1 MYRTDQKRKKST
13 DENIWNDLKKK
24 SIKIFMP
31 VHERLNKKIP
41 QKAKNIQVILKK
53 EGKGEGGEVFTL
65 SEFEIL

>member
-1 MYRTDQKRKKST
+1 
-13 DENIWNDLKKK
+13 
-24 SIKIFMP
+24 MP